1 MITPEIADTRILHG
15 LQFVINVTTLQNKV
29 STGPS
34 MESLKVLI
42 VTLVGAERVQSV
54 DV

>member
-1 MITPEIADTRILHG
+1 MITPEKADTKILHG

-29 STGPS
+29 RTGRFV
-34 MESLKVLI
+34 ESLKVLI